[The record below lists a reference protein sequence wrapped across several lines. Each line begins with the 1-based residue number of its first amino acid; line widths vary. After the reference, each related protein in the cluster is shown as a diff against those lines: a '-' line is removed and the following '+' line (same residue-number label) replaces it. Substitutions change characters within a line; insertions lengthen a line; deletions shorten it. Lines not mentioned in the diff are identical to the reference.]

1 MNEDAANT
9 GEKRQKAPRLRGRPR
24 VRGKLAERLGQE
36 LQRSRV
42 KQGLDL
48 SAAAE
53 LAQTTTRRLG
63 QIEDGAVTATIST
76 IERIAE
82 SVKLDWSTVFVP
94 FADAD
99 ASTSSKDGNGESRGA

>member
-9 GEKRQKAPRLRGRPR
+9 VEKRQRAPRLRGRPR

-42 KQGLDL
+42 RQGLDV

-53 LAQTTTRRLG
+53 LAQTTPKRLG
-63 QIEDGAVTATIST
+63 EIEEGATAATIST

-82 SVKLDWSTVFVP
+82 SVKLDWSTVFIP
-94 FADAD
+94 FTHADAI
-99 ASTSSKDGNGESRGA
+99 TSSNDENGESRGA